1 MHPSNL
7 SQCSVLGRQLAR
19 AGWQDEICL
28 LTLSYIIIHMIWFGP
43 PDLIYH
49 TLLDSWQM
57 VWIFLI

>member
-19 AGWQDEICL
+19 AGWQDEIYL
-28 LTLSYIIIHMIWFGP
+28 LMLSYIIPHMIWFGP